1 MARAIIITGGNL
13 DNVKARLRQAQQM
26 INERL
31 GVILRCSHMYE
42 SEAWGFTASDNF
54 LNQAIELDTDLTP
67 EELLQGVQAIEKELG
82 RDRTAEA
89 AIKAANGEAY
99 SSRKIDIDIL
109 FYDDKVIST
118 PELTIPHPLMHE
130 RDFVLA
136 PLSEIAPSKIHPIL
150 DKTVRE
156 LRGELHARQSMEK

>member
-31 GVILRCSHMYE
+31 GIILRCSHMYE

-54 LNQAIELDTDLTP
+54 LNQAIELDTDLSP

-82 RDRTAEA
+82 RDRDAEA
-89 AIKAANGEAY
+89 AIKAANGEPY

-109 FYDDKVIST
+109 FYDDLVIST

-130 RDFVLA
+130 REFVLA
-136 PLSEIAPSKIHPIL
+136 PLSEIVPSKVHPIF
-150 DKTVRE
+150 DKSVRE
-156 LRGELHARQSMEK
+156 LRGELQARQSMEK

>member
-109 FYDDKVIST
+109 FYDDVVIST

-136 PLSEIAPSKIHPIL
+136 PLSEIAPSKIHPIF

>member
-99 SSRKIDIDIL
+99 SSRKIDISIYLTSSFLLIIL
-109 FYDDKVIST
+109 KCILLTFY
-118 PELTIPHPLMHE
+118 PH
-130 RDFVLA
+130 
-136 PLSEIAPSKIHPIL
+136 I
-150 DKTVRE
+150 TVS
-156 LRGELHARQSMEK
+156 L

>member
-1 MARAIIITGGNL
+1 MARAIVITGGNL

-67 EELLQGVQAIEKELG
+67 EELLKGVQAIEKELG
-82 RDRTAEA
+82 RDRDAEA
-89 AIKAANGEAY
+89 AIKAANGEPY

-109 FYDDKVIST
+109 FYDDLVIET
-118 PELTIPHPLMHE
+118 PELTIPHPLMQE
-130 RDFVLA
+130 REFVLA

-150 DKTVRE
+150 DKSIRE
-156 LRGELHARQSMEK
+156 LRGELLARESIER

>member
-31 GVILRCSHMYE
+31 GIILRCSHMYE
-42 SEAWGFTASDNF
+42 SEAWGFSAPDNF
-54 LNQAIELDTDLTP
+54 LNQAIELDTDLSP

-82 RDRTAEA
+82 RDRDAEA
-89 AIKAANGEAY
+89 AIKAANGEPY

-109 FYDDKVIST
+109 FYDDLIIST

-130 RDFVLA
+130 REFVLA
-136 PLSEIAPSKIHPIL
+136 PLSEIAPSKIHPTL
-150 DKTVRE
+150 DKSVRE
-156 LRGELHARQSMEK
+156 LRGELQARQALEK